1 MRHDPTARA
10 CTRLRLAHSSVSPL
24 SWLGP
29 TLLVASLALYSAT
42 ATGAPGKTQAKA
54 PVDVMQVWQRHYD
67 QAQQAYRAGDWPQA
81 EQSARSA
88 LEQARAGPG
97 QNQSFVAS
105 SLNLLALIRQKQGN
119 DGEAADLLRQALS
132 SSQSGQGLEANTAA
146 LALNLGRALESS
158 GPPSQAIDAYRQAL
172 DTAARV
178 PANANDNAD
187 AEVTAV
193 RRQALQALGRLYA
206 DQGQPSEAARYNQR
220 LLQSAPGE
228 LPPAL
233 RADALEQQAQLEQSQ
248 GQFDAARRSLQE
260 ALRQRESR
268 QPVDDAALLRTL
280 SSLASVLGQAG
291 LYDEAA
297 PLHRR
302 AVTLLEAQGERD
314 SALASH
320 LNELG
325 LWHLQRK
332 AYTQA
337 EALMAQ
343 ALAIVEE
350 KNALSL
356 ETARIVANL
365 AQMNEARQNTE
376 PAVALFRKALGIYE
390 SHGDVPEALLG
401 QAQALNF
408 MAGQDYRRRRFAQ
421 AEQQFLRALALTERA
436 DGPQSP
442 RLLPLLDNLVALYRS
457 QQREVQAA
465 PYAIKAEQIRQ
476 LEPKAV
482 Y

>member
-1 MRHDPTARA
+1 
-10 CTRLRLAHSSVSPL
+10 VSPL

-29 TLLVASLALYSAT
+29 TLLVASLALFSAT
-42 ATGAPGKTQAKA
+42 AVGAPGKA

-88 LEQARAGPG
+88 LEQARAGQG

-105 SLNLLALIRQKQGN
+105 SLNLLALIRQKQGH

-172 DTAARV
+172 DTADRV
-178 PANANDNAD
+178 PANANAD

-248 GQFDAARRSLQE
+248 GQLDAARRSLQE

>member
-29 TLLVASLALYSAT
+29 TLLVASLALFSAT
-42 ATGAPGKTQAKA
+42 AVGAPGKA

-88 LEQARAGPG
+88 LEQARAGQG

-105 SLNLLALIRQKQGN
+105 SLNLLALIRQKQGH

-172 DTAARV
+172 DTADRV
-178 PANANDNAD
+178 PANANAD

-248 GQFDAARRSLQE
+248 GQLDAARRSLQE

-365 AQMNEARQNTE
+365 AQMNEARQN
-376 PAVALFRKALGIYE
+376 LSLI
-390 SHGDVPEALLG
+390 H
-401 QAQALNF
+401 
-408 MAGQDYRRRRFAQ
+408 
-421 AEQQFLRALALTERA
+421 
-436 DGPQSP
+436 
-442 RLLPLLDNLVALYRS
+442 
-457 QQREVQAA
+457 
-465 PYAIKAEQIRQ
+465 I
-476 LEPKAV
+476 
-482 Y
+482 

>member
-29 TLLVASLALYSAT
+29 TLLVASLALFSAT
-42 ATGAPGKTQAKA
+42 AVGAPGKA

-88 LEQARAGPG
+88 LEQARAGQG

-105 SLNLLALIRQKQGN
+105 SLNLLALIRQKQGH

-172 DTAARV
+172 DTADRV
-178 PANANDNAD
+178 PANANAD

-248 GQFDAARRSLQE
+248 GQLDAARRSLQE

-421 AEQQFLRALALTERA
+421 AEQQFLRALALTERCLLYTS
-436 DGPQSP
+436 PSP
-442 RLLPLLDNLVALYRS
+442 RDS
-457 QQREVQAA
+457 
-465 PYAIKAEQIRQ
+465 
-476 LEPKAV
+476 
-482 Y
+482 

>member
-29 TLLVASLALYSAT
+29 TLLVASLALFSAT
-42 ATGAPGKTQAKA
+42 AVGAPGKA

-88 LEQARAGPG
+88 LEQARAGQG

-105 SLNLLALIRQKQGN
+105 SLNLLALIRQKQGH

-172 DTAARV
+172 DTADRV
-178 PANANDNAD
+178 PANANAD

-248 GQFDAARRSLQE
+248 GQLDAARRSLQE

>member
-1 MRHDPTARA
+1 
-10 CTRLRLAHSSVSPL
+10 
-24 SWLGP
+24 
-29 TLLVASLALYSAT
+29 
-42 ATGAPGKTQAKA
+42 
-54 PVDVMQVWQRHYD
+54 MQVWQRHYD

-88 LEQARAGPG
+88 LEQARAGQG

-105 SLNLLALIRQKQGN
+105 SLNLLALIRQKQGH

-172 DTAARV
+172 DTADRV
-178 PANANDNAD
+178 PANANAD

-248 GQFDAARRSLQE
+248 GQLDAARRSLQE

>member
-1 MRHDPTARA
+1 MCIRDSDPTARA

-29 TLLVASLALYSAT
+29 TLLVASLALFSAT
-42 ATGAPGKTQAKA
+42 AVGAPGKA

-88 LEQARAGPG
+88 LEQARAGQG

-105 SLNLLALIRQKQGN
+105 SLNLLALIRQKQGH

-172 DTAARV
+172 DTADRV
-178 PANANDNAD
+178 PANANAD

-248 GQFDAARRSLQE
+248 GQLDAARRSLQE

>member
-1 MRHDPTARA
+1 MCIRDS
-10 CTRLRLAHSSVSPL
+10 SSVSPL

-29 TLLVASLALYSAT
+29 TLLVASLALFSAT
-42 ATGAPGKTQAKA
+42 AVGAPGKA

-88 LEQARAGPG
+88 LEQARAGQG

-105 SLNLLALIRQKQGN
+105 SLNLLALIRQKQGH

-172 DTAARV
+172 DTADRV
-178 PANANDNAD
+178 PANANAD

-248 GQFDAARRSLQE
+248 GQLDAARRSLQE